1 MYLGTI
7 QRELSCP
14 NSLCFMSHTPV
25 CLTNI
30 IIILFIFGLFIELLF
45 MLNPGTRILWRHF
58 VRSDF
63 KCWRNLYTKGHLS
76 SPSSAMKIKHS

>member
-30 IIILFIFGLFIELLF
+30 IIRIEFFFSLILITQDCAFFFLFYIFVCHFYLFLVYLLSYF
-45 MLNPGTRILWRHF
+45 L
-58 VRSDF
+58 
-63 KCWRNLYTKGHLS
+63 C
-76 SPSSAMKIKHS
+76 